1 MSTLK
6 IKQLIMAC
14 SLGVMAASSQSYA
27 QGQAFPTKPIRFIVP
42 AAAGGP
48 TDIVARMLAERMG
61 QSLGV
66 PVVVEAKPGAGGNIG
81 ADFVARSEPDGYTIL
96 MGTIGTHAVNQTL
109 YKNMSYDPIEDFEP
123 VSMVISY
130 PLVVVSN
137 PKLPVK
143 SIAELIEYAKQ
154 NPGKLNRASGGSG
167 TSMHLS
173 GELFNNMAGIQIQH
187 IPYKGSAP
195 ALTDVMGGQADLAFD
210 SIVIAKPLIEA
221 GKLRAL
227 GVTGEER
234 SDALP
239 EVPAI
244 AETLPDYAMTSWIGV
259 LAPAGTP
266 EDRVLALQQEIAK
279 ALADEKVANHLKSL
293 AAEPVGSTPAEF
305 KAWIR
310 SETDKWR
317 PVILETG
324 ASVG

>member
-14 SLGVMAASSQSYA
+14 SLGVMAVSSQSYA

-61 QSLGV
+61 QSFGV

-109 YKNMSYDPIEDFEP
+109 YKNMSYDPINDFEP

-137 PKLPVK
+137 PELPVK

-173 GELFNNMAGIQIQH
+173 GELFNSMAGIQIQH

-239 EVPAI
+239 DVPAI

-266 EDRVLALQQEIAK
+266 EDRVSALQQEIAK